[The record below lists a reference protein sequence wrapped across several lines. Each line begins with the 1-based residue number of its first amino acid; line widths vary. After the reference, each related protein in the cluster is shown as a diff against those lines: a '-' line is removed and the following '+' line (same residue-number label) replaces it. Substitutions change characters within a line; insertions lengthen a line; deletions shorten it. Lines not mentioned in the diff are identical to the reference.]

1 MINRDLFQI
10 CKPGSILKWISVKK
24 HIKKLKKKCHVI
36 ILINAERHITK
47 IQHSVT
53 IKTLKKL
60 GTEWTSLFNK
70 QYLHLSSY
78 LMVKEI
84 WNQEAFPMKV
94 KRHSTLL
101 YASINNLIKWEK
113 YFEGGERGG
122 NWSKIFVDEKGW
134 HLVDKRRNWSQLAE

>member
-1 MINRDLFQI
+1 MQAWFNIQ
-10 CKPGSILKWISVKK
+10 KWISIKK

-53 IKTLKKL
+53 IKTVKKL

-94 KRHSTLL
+94 KRPSTLL